1 MAYIKALSAC
11 PLNWNDNPAT
21 ERAVIEAAVNCGYFP
36 LYEVE
41 KGITK
46 LNYNHENSNKKMLVK
61 QWFSMMGRTRHLV
74 KEEYSSVVEEIQKE
88 IDERFRKLKEKSVSI
103 NIKM

>member
-1 MAYIKALSAC
+1 MTT
-11 PLNWNDNPAT
+11 PAT

-46 LNYNHENSNKKMLVK
+46 LNYNHENSNKKCLKTVVFHDGK
-61 QWFSMMGRTRHLV
+61 NQAFSKRG
-74 KEEYSSVVEEIQKE
+74 I
-88 IDERFRKLKEKSVSI
+88 
-103 NIKM
+103 